1 MVAKS
6 SGRDASALKSRKRAA
21 DSESEPLLKQGQ
33 PFPKQPRI
41 GSELDKTRW
50 RLKDDDSRHTWH
62 YLEDD
67 EAAKEW
73 PQSYAEKWYL
83 NQSLVRVYCGSPGQ
97 AQANI
102 MMLGPPRS
110 SNPRQPFGCCHEWS
124 RVL

>member
-1 MVAKS
+1 MVANS
-6 SGRDASALKSRKRAA
+6 SGREASALKSRKRAA
-21 DSESEPLLKQGQ
+21 DSECEPLLKQGQ

-67 EAAKEW
+67 NAAKEW

-83 NQSLVRVYCGSPGQ
+83 NQSLVRAHCLVSLVKL
-97 AQANI
+97 
-102 MMLGPPRS
+102 MLIW
-110 SNPRQPFGCCHEWS
+110 PF
-124 RVL
+124 